1 MSPIGVD
8 EWVARS
14 GQRREQASGPLGP
27 LVRAYQR
34 VGWWPRL
41 ITLAALGF
49 GFGQIGANGFQ
60 QLVAF
65 NAVEYAILAVGLN
78 IVVGWAGLLD
88 LGYIAFYGIGA
99 YGYALFS
106 SHALGSLTTFTG
118 GVELST
124 VATVPIVVV
133 FAGIVGVLIG
143 LVALRLAGDYLA
155 IVTLFFGLAFF
166 EFVNNVDQTN
176 LGGDNGIIA
185 LLPFHAFG
193 GAIRSTVGYYYIALI
208 FLIVLMAALHLL
220 NNSRTGRAWRAVRDD
235 PLAAQ
240 VMTIPVNTVK
250 VMAFSFGAMVA
261 ALAGAVFAAE
271 QGNTFPT
278 DFNSNVLI
286 LIYACL
292 VLGGVGNIAGAVLGG
307 VTVTVVQQMLAS
319 PTDAAY
325 LFYGLILLGLLAKI
339 RPWPY
344 LLAMLAGIVGFGFA
358 VRGIAG
364 AISHSAVDGA
374 TGSVGWMGSAM
385 RHFVTVPSHGTTY
398 GNILFVLLIC
408 AALGIMRLRGLWRL
422 VAMVPTIY
430 FAACCWESRLSLDP
444 AITAQIVI
452 GGILIVI
459 MAVRPNGLLGTRRVE
474 LV

>member
-1 MSPIGVD
+1 MNPIGVD

-14 GQRREQASGPLGP
+14 DERREQGFGPFGPL
-27 LVRAYQR
+27 LRAYQR

-41 ITLAALGF
+41 ALLAALGF

-88 LGYIAFYGIGA
+88 LGYVAFYGIGA

-106 SHALGSLTTFTG
+106 SHALGSLVTFTG

-124 VATVPIVVV
+124 LATIPTVLV

-166 EFVNNVDQTN
+166 EFVNNVDQAN

-185 LLPFHAFG
+185 LQPFHAFG
-193 GAIRSTVGYYYIALI
+193 AHIGSTLGYYYIALI

-240 VMTIPVNTVK
+240 VMTVPVNFVK
-250 VMAFSFGAMVA
+250 VMAFSFGAIVA
-261 ALAGAVFAAE
+261 ALAGTVFAAQ

-278 DFNSNVLI
+278 NFDSTVLI

-307 VTVTVVQQMLAS
+307 VTVTVIQQMLAS

-325 LFYGLILLGLLAKI
+325 LFYGLILLGLLAKV

-344 LLAMLAGIVGFGFA
+344 LLATLAGIVAFGFA

-364 AISHSAVDGA
+364 AISHSAVDGT
-374 TGSVGWMGSAM
+374 TGSVGWIGSAM
-385 RHFVTVPSHGTTY
+385 RHFVTVPSDGTTY
-398 GNILFVLLIC
+398 GNILFVVLIC
-408 AALGIMRLRGLWRL
+408 AVLVIIRLKGVWRL
-422 VAMVPTIY
+422 VAVVPTVY
-430 FAACCWESRLSLDP
+430 FAACCWESRLSLAP

-459 MAVRPNGLLGTRRVE
+459 MAVRPHGLLGGRRVE
-474 LV
+474 VV